1 MFYGPSGVGK
11 TETARCLSE
20 AVGGELTRVQF
31 SMMQT
36 QEAYEYLFGAE
47 HSKASFARGL
57 LARESN
63 VVLIDEFDKVDPR
76 LYNMFYQLFDEGR
89 YVDTNYD
96 VDMRNALF
104 LLTSNFNSE
113 VSACRTMGPAMFSR
127 IGASVHFCD
136 LGVDEKATIINK
148 HIDFVLSKLDEE
160 DRATIEQSD
169 IRAWFI
175 EHAAKYDNMRT
186 MKNKIEV
193 AIFKK
198 LSAPIISSG
207 RKSI

>member
-1 MFYGPSGVGK
+1 MNEECPSVIMFYGPSGVGK
-11 TETARCLSE
+11 TETARCLSG

-47 HSKASFARGL
+47 HSKASFARDL

-89 YVDTNYD
+89 YVDMNYD

-104 LLTSNFNSE
+104 S
-113 VSACRTMGPAMFSR
+113 
-127 IGASVHFCD
+127 
-136 LGVDEKATIINK
+136 
-148 HIDFVLSKLDEE
+148 
-160 DRATIEQSD
+160 
-169 IRAWFI
+169 
-175 EHAAKYDNMRT
+175 
-186 MKNKIEV
+186 
-193 AIFKK
+193 
-198 LSAPIISSG
+198 
-207 RKSI
+207 

>member
-63 VVLIDEFDKVDPR
+63 VVLIDEFDKVDP
-76 LYNMFYQLFDEGR
+76 
-89 YVDTNYD
+89 
-96 VDMRNALF
+96 
-104 LLTSNFNSE
+104 
-113 VSACRTMGPAMFSR
+113 ACTTCS
-127 IGASVHFCD
+127 
-136 LGVDEKATIINK
+136 
-148 HIDFVLSKLDEE
+148 
-160 DRATIEQSD
+160 
-169 IRAWFI
+169 
-175 EHAAKYDNMRT
+175 
-186 MKNKIEV
+186 
-193 AIFKK
+193 
-198 LSAPIISSG
+198 ISSLMKEDTLT
-207 RKSI
+207 RIKMSTCEMPFFS